1 VSTHPTIVT
10 PTEIVIDGETGLL
23 VSDEQE
29 MARAID
35 HMGAIDPARCRAS
48 VAERHD
54 IAVTAISDELVYRR
68 AVGVQA
74 TLAPHR
80 AATPTLRTARADDRR
95 CSAEGTLL
103 GRATELLGSHWPVLA
118 TAAIALSINES
129 RDGHEHDTCSP

>member
-1 VSTHPTIVT
+1 
-10 PTEIVIDGETGLL
+10 
-23 VSDEQE
+23 
-29 MARAID
+29 MD

-80 AATPTLRTARADDRR
+80 AATPTLRSRRGEMTVDAQHRAR
-95 CSAEGTLL
+95 SWAERQSSWARIGPFLL
-103 GRATELLGSHWPVLA
+103 PQ
-118 TAAIALSINES
+118 
-129 RDGHEHDTCSP
+129 P